1 MKVINIIYI
10 NPKFLLKYQQFK
22 FLKFKQ
28 LNEMRSDPKMRSV
41 MFYKALLIFS
51 TLVNVVIL
59 NQGIMVWSDKK
70 INRVWISQELRR
82 VNIITYTNK

>member
-1 MKVINIIYI
+1 
-10 NPKFLLKYQQFK
+10 
-22 FLKFKQ
+22 
-28 LNEMRSDPKMRSV
+28 MRSDPKMRSV

-70 INRVWISQELRR
+70 INQVWISQELRR
-82 VNIITYTNK
+82 VNIITYTNTNK

>member
-1 MKVINIIYI
+1 
-10 NPKFLLKYQQFK
+10 
-22 FLKFKQ
+22 
-28 LNEMRSDPKMRSV
+28 MRSDPKMRSV

-82 VNIITYTNK
+82 VNIITYTNTNK

>member
-1 MKVINIIYI
+1 
-10 NPKFLLKYQQFK
+10 
-22 FLKFKQ
+22 
-28 LNEMRSDPKMRSV
+28 MRSDPKMRSV